1 MLEQEILGAEADVQD
16 AGVRVERALEAS
28 PERSNLGDEL
38 IAAAIAQAGARIALA
53 LLRGAQALAQNM
65 GDPRR

>member
-1 MLEQEILGAEADVQD
+1 
-16 AGVRVERALEAS
+16 VERALEAS